1 MERQEAGSGSRCQ
14 AILLL
19 VQKPEVHH
27 RVSKSQLLLSDV
39 SHNRSLFLQRT
50 FCNILHVYEAPNLV
64 PSLQVER
71 PEKFLH
77 L

>member
-1 MERQEAGSGSRCQ
+1 MERHEAGSSSRCQ

-27 RVSKSQLLLSDV
+27 RVNKSQLLLSDM
-39 SHNRSLFLQRT
+39 SHKRSQFLQRT
-50 FCNILHVYEAPNLV
+50 FCKILHVHKAPNWV

-71 PEKFLH
+71 PETFLH